1 VGIKARPRANVPD
14 IIKVSDGVQPAAG
27 SRRGVPRS
35 VLQKVPLA
43 RHGGRVPRAGFA
55 AMTLRPV
62 SLFRILKI
70 FSHANRISERAAA
83 YSRIEEIIKSALS
96 PRAYFVSARD
106 NPVSSP

>member
-1 VGIKARPRANVPD
+1 VPD

-70 FSHANRISERAAA
+70 FSHANSSLSRVRISERAAA
-83 YSRIEEIIKSALS
+83 L
-96 PRAYFVSARD
+96 PRVFQDRG
-106 NPVSSP
+106 NN